1 MHMIDI
7 EDLRARPDVYVAA
20 AANKGATVS
29 VAEILQA
36 DEKRRA
42 LIGQVEQLRA
52 KRNEIAAS
60 MKGGKPDPA
69 LIAEGKQV
77 KVAIAALEQQLEPV
91 EANFVKLVSALP
103 NMPSADTP
111 IGNSEDQNVILKTV
125 GVKPTFS
132 FKPKP
137 HWEMTNFID
146 QERAARISG
155 ARFAYLQRGV
165 ARLQFA
171 LNTWA
176 MDQLMTEDVLKGI
189 ISNAQLDVPATP
201 FIPMLPPVMMRTE
214 AYEATG
220 RLKPDDVTFKLAND
234 DLWLIG
240 SAEHSLC
247 AYYLNETLPVEDLPI
262 RFIGHSTSFRRE
274 VGSAGKDTRGIIRTH
289 HFDKLE
295 MESFCPPAMAR
306 AEHEFMIAVQEYIMQ
321 QLELPY
327 QVVLKCT
334 FDMGSPNERGV
345 DLETW
350 MPGQDLY
357 RETHSADMMGQY
369 QARRLKTKV
378 QYADGTKEMLATNDA
393 TAVTTRV
400 LVAIME
406 NYQQADGSIA
416 VPTVLQPYMN
426 GISTIQ

>member
-1 MHMIDI
+1 MIDI
-7 EDLRARPDVYVAA
+7 DDLRTRPDVYAAA
-20 AANKGATVS
+20 AANKGVTVS
-29 VAEILQA
+29 IEEILQA
-36 DEKRRA
+36 DEKRRS

-69 LIAEGKQV
+69 LIEEGKQV
-77 KVAIAALEQQLEPV
+77 KVAIAELEQTLEPA
-91 EANFVKLVSALP
+91 EQEFIRLVSAVP
-103 NMPSADTP
+103 NVPSADTP
-111 IGNSEDQNVILKTV
+111 IGDSEDQNAILRTV
-125 GVKPTFS
+125 GNKPAFN
-132 FKPKP
+132 FEPKP
-137 HWEMTNFID
+137 HWEMTDFIE
-146 QERAARISG
+146 QERATRISG

-176 MDQLMTEDVLKGI
+176 MDQLCSKEVLEGI
-189 ISNAQLDVPATP
+189 ISAAKLDVPATP
-201 FIPMLPPVMMRTE
+201 FIPMLPPVMMRTD

-247 AYYLNETLPVEDLPI
+247 AYYLNETLPADELPI

-334 FDMGSPNERGV
+334 FDMGGPNERGV
-345 DLETW
+345 DIETW

-378 QYADGTKEMLATNDA
+378 QHADGTKEILATNDA

-416 VPTVLQPYMN
+416 VPAVLQSYMN
-426 GISTIQ
+426 GVKILTK